1 MNYHAFNEARANFE
15 AQRRE
20 QAAIAAQALEMK
32 LLQRDFLKVTS
43 DLKIALE
50 RLEADRAA
58 AAAPPPAKPTTAA
71 PAPKA
76 AVPTRKATPKPAPK
90 PRPKPLRTID
100 DLEARLGALSERI
113 TALTK
118 RLSKISH

>member
-1 MNYHAFNEARANFE
+1 MNLHSVFTEARLQFD

-20 QAAIAAQALEMK
+20 QAELARQALELK
-32 LLQRDFLKVTS
+32 LAQRDFLKAAGEI
-43 DLKIALE
+43 KAALQ
-50 RLEADRAA
+50 RLEAEKTAA
-58 AAAPPPAKPTTAA
+58 ASAKPATAA

-113 TALTK
+113 TALASRLTK
-118 RLSKISH
+118 

>member
-1 MNYHAFNEARANFE
+1 MTLHSVFTEARLQFDA
-15 AQRRE
+15 ARRE
-20 QAAIAAQALEMK
+20 QAELAAQALELK
-32 LLQRDFLKVTS
+32 LAQRDILKAAGEIKS
-43 DLKIALE
+43 ALAQ
-50 RLEADRAA
+50 LEAQKP
-58 AAAPPPAKPTTAA
+58 APPPAKPTTAA

-113 TALTK
+113 TALASRLTK
-118 RLSKISH
+118 